1 MTIRNDDEMRMF
13 ENAIDRCRKPVWLV
27 TAEGRQYNL
36 KVPAEHSQGIT
47 RMLNAKDYEEPELF
61 TSCIEDEMILFEFF
75 AWRKQVA

>member
-1 MTIRNDDEMRMF
+1 MTMSLF
-13 ENAIDRCRKPVWLV
+13 H
-27 TAEGRQYNL
+27 L